1 MSLIEEALR
10 RVKDPLVP
18 PSSTKP
24 KTTQKASPPP
34 AAPAPHSWSATAA
47 SAPPQSANSP
57 VSPLTLVTLAVLG
70 LTAALLLGGAVWMWN
85 SFGNRRSVTASPTTS
100 EAVPEPSSDESPQAG
115 SRQEPADAPRS
126 AKVPA
131 GSHPDFR
138 LTGIVEGLG
147 EPYAVINGSIV
158 AEGETIGGA
167 TLLTIAEGTVTLRL
181 ADGKDTLLRV
191 ER

>member
-24 KTTQKASPPP
+24 KTPQKASPPP
-34 AAPAPHSWSATAA
+34 ATPAPHSWSTTAA

-57 VSPLTLVTLAVLG
+57 VSPLILATLAVTG
-70 LTAALLLGGAVWMWN
+70 LMVALLLGGAVWMWN
-85 SFGNRRSVTASPTTS
+85 NFGSRRSVTASPTTS
-100 EAVPEPSSDESPQAG
+100 EAVPEPSSDESPQAS
-115 SRQEPADAPRS
+115 SRQEPAA
-126 AKVPA
+126 
-131 GSHPDFR
+131 FR

-158 AEGETIGGA
+158 AEGETIGEA

-181 ADGKDTLLRV
+181 ADGKETLLRV

>member
-24 KTTQKASPPP
+24 KTPQKASPT
-34 AAPAPHSWSATAA
+34 PAPHSWSTTAA
-47 SAPPQSANSP
+47 SAPPQSVNAP

-70 LTAALLLGGAVWMWN
+70 LTVALLLGGAVWMWTH
-85 SFGNRRSVTASPTTS
+85 SGSRLSVTASPTTS
-100 EAVPEPSSDESPQAG
+100 ETVPEPSSDESPQAS
-115 SRQEPADAPRS
+115 SRQEPAA
-126 AKVPA
+126 
-131 GSHPDFR
+131 FR

-158 AEGETIGGA
+158 AEGETIGEA

-181 ADGKDTLLRV
+181 ADGKETLLRV

>member
-24 KTTQKASPPP
+24 KTPQKASPT
-34 AAPAPHSWSATAA
+34 PAPHSWSTTAA
-47 SAPPQSANSP
+47 LAPPQSVNAP

-70 LTAALLLGGAVWMWN
+70 LTVALLLGCAVWMWN
-85 SFGNRRSVTASPTTS
+85 HSGSRRSVTASPTTS
-100 EAVPEPSSDESPQAG
+100 ETVPEPSSDESPQAS
-115 SRQEPADAPRS
+115 SRQEPAAVARS
-126 AKVPA
+126 AKVST
-131 GSHPDFR
+131 GSHPDFK

-147 EPYAVINGSIV
+147 EPYAAINGSIV
-158 AEGETIGGA
+158 AEGETIGEA

-181 ADGKDTLLRV
+181 AGGKETLLRV